1 MKDRLLLV
9 AVVIPILGLLAL
21 IGRAEFKLI
30 DGRPWMLRIHGYD
43 PRDLISGHYL
53 RFAYELDWEGS
64 TCGETAAGFGE
75 NQLAE
80 GCCLCFS
87 EQSWSPYPG
96 VRQLAC
102 DQVDGCLSWTR
113 SRDLAPPQRYF
124 IPEDRGTELEEAL
137 RTREAALRV
146 TISDDGTLAI
156 DRLYLDGEPWRP

>member
-1 MKDRLLLV
+1 MRGERECIDIESRKCESSRALGTVREDLPAGV
-9 AVVIPILGLLAL
+9 A
-21 IGRAEFKLI
+21 
-30 DGRPWMLRIHGYD
+30 D
-43 PRDLISGHYL
+43 PRRDGP
-53 RFAYELDWEGS
+53 
-64 TCGETAAGFGE
+64 ETAAGFGE
-75 NQLAE
+75 IQLAE